1 MPTHPTHPSHYE
13 PAEKFEDSH
22 GGRSKGMPEPAVT
35 TSQAA
40 AAVASAVAQPLRL
53 VDEMR
58 TVKDRYGLALTRA
71 LIQLAGAE
79 KVVDVPLHQQEYLLS
94 VAHELNEIFENGK
107 PVANKAP
114 GEKGES
120 LHDIAREM
128 GFLADDT
135 ATSEKPTGPYAE
147 LKRVFDQAFTG
158 QTEGKAKARHNKT
171 GILPFEQ
178 QRIMTISEMQN
189 SPYGLTY
196 QVTKKMLEALDMD
209 EVEKTLHELQGVMVY
224 VGALILFV
232 ERRELCRKSAT
243 MRPLDFSDIGD

>member
-1 MPTHPTHPSHYE
+1 MPTHPSHYE
-13 PAEKFEDSH
+13 PAEKFEDTH

-58 TVKDRYGLALTRA
+58 TVKDRYGLTLTRA

-79 KVVDVPLHQQEYLLS
+79 KVVDVPLHQQEYLLA
-94 VAHELNEIFENGK
+94 VARELNEIFENEK
-107 PVANKAP
+107 PVS
-114 GEKGES
+114 E
-120 LHDIAREM
+120 
-128 GFLADDT
+128 
-135 ATSEKPTGPYAE
+135 EKPTGPYAE

-178 QRIMTISEMQN
+178 QRIMSISETIN
-189 SPYGLTY
+189 SPHGLTY
-196 QVTKKMLEALDMD
+196 QVTKKMLEALDMGD
-209 EVEKTLHELQGVMVY
+209 VEKTIHELQGAMVY
-224 VGALILFV
+224 LGALILFV
-232 ERRELCRKSAT
+232 ERRDQREA
-243 MRPLDFSDIGD
+243 SDVHGTTPC